1 MTNSDN
7 FICGLILTVSGALV
21 ASKICHDINKNKCE
35 HFANETSYKLLFPGL
50 QFTQDGKNF
59 LNKPGK
65 NVYKEEPRETYLVE
79 RNEVGDNFYARPT
92 YATSP
97 SYRFN
102 PNGVTS
108 QTRGR
113 ATDNDAPTMATY
125 SSLDAMKLATMVE
138 KTDVDSSTSS
148 SMEGGGDHKK
158 YHDPLEYVPTN
169 ELLVKPDISAM
180 TFGKDPS
187 DPSTFMYTRNIYA
200 NKKRRN
206 WVGADLIRGDLPIA
220 PDNRGWF
227 QVSAKAH
234 LDLRRG
240 ALQHIS
246 DGDLGIYNNVGP
258 SMSTNISLEDTLV
271 ENDRAHG
278 KNKSPAQYTF
288 ERLSA

>member
-7 FICGLILTVSGALV
+7 VICGLIVAVTGALV
-21 ASKICHDINKNKCE
+21 ASKICYDQHQSKCE

-50 QFTQDGKNF
+50 QFTQDGKEF

-65 NVYKEEPRETYLVE
+65 NVYKEEPRETYLAE
-79 RNEVGDNFYARPT
+79 RNEVGDNFYARPN

-97 SYRFN
+97 TYRFN
-102 PNGVTS
+102 PHGVTA

-113 ATDNDAPTMATY
+113 AADDDAPTMATY
-125 SSLDAMKLATMVE
+125 SSLEAMKLATMVE
-138 KTDVDSSTSS
+138 EDAKDSDEDSGEDS
-148 SMEGGGDHKK
+148 GDKK

-200 NKKRRN
+200 NQKRRN

-258 SMSTNISLEDTLV
+258 SMSTHVSLEDTHV
-271 ENDRAHG
+271 ENERAHG
-278 KNKSPAQYTF
+278 KVKSPAQYTF

>member
-7 FICGLILTVSGALV
+7 VICGLILAVSGALI
-21 ASKICHDINKNKCE
+21 ASKVCYDNNKSKCE
-35 HFANETSYKLLFPGL
+35 HFSNETSYKLLFPGL
-50 QFTQDGKNF
+50 QFTQDGKEF
-59 LNKPGK
+59 LNRPGE
-65 NVYKEEPRETYLVE
+65 NVYKEEPRETYLAE
-79 RNEVGDNFYARPT
+79 RNEVGDNFYARPN
-92 YATSP
+92 YATAP

-102 PNGVTS
+102 PHGVTA

-113 ATDNDAPTMATY
+113 ATEDDAPTMATY
-125 SSLDAMKLATMVE
+125 SSLDAMRLASMVE
-138 KTDVDSSTSS
+138 DEVDEVGEAE
-148 SMEGGGDHKK
+148 EGGNTNNK
-158 YHDPLEYVPTN
+158 YHDPLEYVPTS

-200 NKKRRN
+200 NQKRRN

-246 DGDLGIYNNVGP
+246 DGDLGIYNNIGP
-258 SMSTNISLEDTLV
+258 SMNTQVSLEDTHV
-271 ENDRAHG
+271 ENERAHG
-278 KNKSPAQYTF
+278 KNKSPAGYSF

>member
-7 FICGLILTVSGALV
+7 VICGLILAVSGALV
-21 ASKICHDINKNKCE
+21 ASKICYDTHQAKCE

-50 QFTQDGKNF
+50 QFTQDGKQF
-59 LNKPGK
+59 LNKPGV

-79 RNEVGDNFYARPT
+79 RNEVGDNFYARPN

-97 SYRFN
+97 TYRFN
-102 PNGVTS
+102 PNGVTA

-125 SSLDAMKLATMVE
+125 SSLEAMRLATMV
-138 KTDVDSSTSS
+138 DGG
-148 SMEGGGDHKK
+148 EGTKGAEGAEGAEK

-200 NKKRRN
+200 NQKRRN

-258 SMSTNISLEDTLV
+258 SMSTQVSIEDTHV

-278 KNKSPAQYTF
+278 RDKSPAQYSF
-288 ERLSA
+288 ERLTA